1 MTELSFSMIKPD
13 CVQRNLVGRVIQ
25 RFEEK
30 RLKLRG
36 LKLVQINRPLAERL
50 YDVHKERPFFGEL
63 VDFIISGP
71 VVVMVVE
78 GPEAIKVVRNLL
90 GATKSADAAP
100 GTIRGDFGITTG
112 KNIVHASD
120 AIDRAKYEMGL
131 FFKPEE
137 LLSYSKVHD
146 PWL

>member
-1 MTELSFSMIKPD
+1 METSFMMVKPD
-13 CVQRNLVGRVIQ
+13 GVQRSLAGKVIQ
-25 RFEEK
+25 RVEEK
-30 RLKLRG
+30 GLKIRG
-36 LKLVQINRPLAERL
+36 LKLIQIDKPLAERL

-63 VDFIISGP
+63 VEFITSGP

-90 GATKSADAAP
+90 GATKSAEAAP
-100 GTIRGDFGITTG
+100 GTIRGDYGITTG

-120 AIDRAKYEMGL
+120 AVDRAQYELGL

-137 LLSYSKVHD
+137 LVTYTKIHD
-146 PWL
+146 NWL

>member
-1 MTELSFSMIKPD
+1 MEKTFTMVKPD
-13 CVQRNLVGRVIQ
+13 GVQRSLIGEVIQ
-25 RFEEK
+25 RFERK
-30 RLKLRG
+30 GLKLCG
-36 LKLVQINRPLAERL
+36 LKLVHIDRPLAERL

-90 GATKSADAAP
+90 GATKSVEAAP

-120 AIDRAKYEMGL
+120 AVERAQYEMGL
-131 FFKPEE
+131 FFKSEE
-137 LLSYSKVHD
+137 LLSYSKIHD
-146 PWL
+146 NWL

>member
-1 MTELSFSMIKPD
+1 METTFSMVKPD
-13 CVQRNLVGRVIQ
+13 GVQRNLIGEVIK
-25 RFEEK
+25 RFEQK
-30 RLKLRG
+30 GLKIRG

-78 GPEAIKVVRNLL
+78 GPEAIKVVRSLL
-90 GATKSADAAP
+90 GATKSAEAAP

-120 AIDRAKYEMGL
+120 EVNRAKYEMGL
-131 FFKPEE
+131 FFKPDE
-137 LLSYSKVHD
+137 LISYSKIHD
-146 PWL
+146 NWL